1 MCYSAIRRELLG
13 KNCGGMKK
21 DLLQQILY
29 PHCAESR
36 MGRFE
41 QVFI

>member
-1 MCYSAIRRELLG
+1 MRTIFFV
-13 KNCGGMKK
+13 KGMKK

-29 PHCAESR
+29 PHYAESQ